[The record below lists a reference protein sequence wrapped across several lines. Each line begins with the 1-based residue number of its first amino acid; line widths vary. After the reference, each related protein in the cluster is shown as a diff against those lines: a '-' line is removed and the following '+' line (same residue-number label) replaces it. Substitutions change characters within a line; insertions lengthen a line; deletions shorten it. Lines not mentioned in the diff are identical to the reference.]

1 MKNKSSILR
10 FLICGIL
17 FCAVVFGGIMSG
29 MLDVK
34 LPQGFNISLA
44 KALRILAVVLGVI
57 AVEGLLSFI
66 LRHIR
71 TRSHRAESVLSVIAS
86 VLRYVAA
93 VVIICWVLSIIGLNL
108 SAIVIS
114 VGILAMIV
122 GFSAESLIA
131 DLVTGA
137 FIVFEGKY
145 NVGDIIEVDGFRGRV
160 TEIGIRTTS
169 LMDDGGNV
177 RVVNN
182 SAMQNIMNRSGT
194 ISVCVS
200 DVAVGYGTDLT
211 ALEEALPEILGRIK
225 DDDPDLFPTDLR
237 YLGVQYFGEYGLVL
251 RFASD
256 VRESDI
262 YNAMRAMNGGLY
274 TELRARGIECCS
286 TV

>member
-10 FLICGIL
+10 FLICAVL
-17 FCAVVFGGIMSG
+17 FCAVVFGGILSG
-29 MLDVK
+29 VLDVK
-34 LPQGFNISLA
+34 MPQGFDISLS
-44 KALRILAVVLGVI
+44 KALKILAVVLGVI
-57 AVEGLLSFI
+57 AVEGLLTFI
-66 LRHIR
+66 LKHIK
-71 TRSHRAESVLSVIAS
+71 TRSHRAESVLSVVAS

-93 VVIICWVLSIIGLNL
+93 VVIICWVLSIIGLNM

-145 NVGDIIEVDGFRGRV
+145 NVGDIIEVDGFRGKV

-169 LMDDGGNV
+169 LTDDGGNI

-182 SAMQNIMNRSGT
+182 SAMQNIMNRSGNVST
-194 ISVCVS
+194 CVS
-200 DVAVGYGTDLT
+200 DIAVGYGTDLS
-211 ALEEALPEILGRIK
+211 ALCEILPEILAKIK
-225 DDDPDLFPTDLR
+225 NENGELFPGDIR
-237 YLGVQYFGEYGLVL
+237 YLGLQNFGEYGLVL
-251 RFASD
+251 RFAAE

-262 YNAMRAMNGGLY
+262 YKAMRAINGGLY
-274 TELRARGIECCS
+274 IELRSRGIECCA